1 MRIRIRSLAPLAVAS
16 AVGIG
21 FAVAPVAA
29 AAPQCVNTSPT
40 TTQCENPGNAQITT
54 TPPFNSSFYPWF
66 GWPFGGGLV
75 IGLGW

>member
-1 MRIRIRSLAPLAVAS
+1 
-16 AVGIG
+16 
-21 FAVAPVAA
+21 VAA
-29 AAPQCVNTSPT
+29 AAPQCINTSPT

-54 TPPFNSSFYPWF
+54 SPPFNSSYYPWF